1 MKEKIF
7 GGREPFLIHLLR
19 KELGGKMRQNLRQN
33 LRQDDVVVY
42 SDFSKGILTFLKL

>member
-42 SDFSKGILTFLKL
+42 SDFSKGILIFLKQ